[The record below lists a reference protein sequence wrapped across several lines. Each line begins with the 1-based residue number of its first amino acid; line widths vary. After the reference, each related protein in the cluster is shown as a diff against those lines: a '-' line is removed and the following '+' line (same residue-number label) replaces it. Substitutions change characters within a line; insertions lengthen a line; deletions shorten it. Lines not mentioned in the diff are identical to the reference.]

1 ADDTAVAPYAKDAV
15 ILMQKGGIISGIKQE
30 DGSYKFAPKA
40 NATRA
45 EAATMIFKY
54 SKTK

>member
-45 EAATMIFKY
+45 EAVTMIFKY
-54 SKTK
+54 LKK